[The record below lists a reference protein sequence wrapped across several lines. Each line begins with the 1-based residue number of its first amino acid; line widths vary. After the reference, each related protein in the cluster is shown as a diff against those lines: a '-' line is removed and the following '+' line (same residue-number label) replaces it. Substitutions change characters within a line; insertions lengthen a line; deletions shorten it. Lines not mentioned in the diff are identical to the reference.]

1 MSSSLPTRSFILLS
15 HLCSISRVH
24 PLRRPIVSLV
34 GSSRP
39 RSVLWRPFTSG
50 LCLRFPQLP
59 AGTNKVKNKL
69 SDEKTSPA
77 KTTVRENIYT
87 IPNFL
92 TLSRIL
98 ACPVLG
104 WSILHNDFHLATG
117 LLIYAGL
124 SDTLDG
130 YLARRFNMHSV
141 LGTILDP
148 AADKALMTTLTVTLA
163 MKGLLPVSLAA
174 IIIGRDALLSLS
186 AFYIRYT
193 SLPAPKTFARYW
205 DFSIPSAEVR
215 PTIISKFNTAAQLSF
230 MFMTTVAPIGPVWL
244 STYLP
249 EMQFLV
255 VVTTVWS
262 GLSYVFSK
270 DAVRVISET
279 RKRKQLPP

>member
-15 HLCSISRVH
+15 HLRSISRVH
-24 PLRRPIVSLV
+24 PLRRPIVGLV

-59 AGTNKVKNKL
+59 AGTNKVKSKL

-77 KTTVRENIYT
+77 KPTVRENIYT

-124 SDTLDG
+124 SDTVSRDQVCSCDLPM
-130 YLARRFNMHSV
+130 AISST
-141 LGTILDP
+141 GTWPGGSIC
-148 AADKALMTTLTVTLA
+148 TL
-163 MKGLLPVSLAA
+163 S
-174 IIIGRDALLSLS
+174 
-186 AFYIRYT
+186 
-193 SLPAPKTFARYW
+193 W
-205 DFSIPSAEVR
+205 
-215 PTIISKFNTAAQLSF
+215 
-230 MFMTTVAPIGPVWL
+230 GP
-244 STYLP
+244 Y
-249 EMQFLV
+249 
-255 VVTTVWS
+255 
-262 GLSYVFSK
+262 
-270 DAVRVISET
+270 
-279 RKRKQLPP
+279 